1 MTEAID
7 RLGQGHVEDVR
18 HFGDDNHM
26 RLCGKFETSSMEE
39 FSYGVG
45 DWGASVRV
53 PWIVASKGHGYFEDR
68 RPASNLNPY
77 KTIHRILNRII
88 K

>member
-45 DWGASVRV
+45 DRGASVRV
-53 PWIVASKGHGYFEDR
+53 P
-68 RPASNLNPY
+68 
-77 KTIHRILNRII
+77 
-88 K
+88 